1 MTTINEK
8 EYNQILNEVLA
19 KKELPNGF
27 GIEKKHFGTY
37 ACKLESEEIGIY
49 IYRERYFSPIEIN
62 LHLKKLNLKYEIFSL
77 VEALS
82 NNETKIQKHILQ
94 EGLFYLKKRN
104 FKKRFWLKNPIQ
116 SNDDFK
122 KIFDII
128 LDWYI
133 EEVIP
138 LIKLNGENIEKNR
151 RQYFSQNLDDLKEKR
166 NEPKFLAELEIIWQ
180 KRNPSLI
187 ELIHKEIIENTAS
200 KSNELTQNDDEYLEA
215 FENVFKLNLPK
226 GYKELIKRKEEFS
239 YVLDLP
245 RTIIE
250 IPDFNNFTYFL
261 DLEGKFDKSN
271 PCPRNVKGVLRIAD
285 FGCGVSHI
293 LILNGEEK
301 GNIWIDDRANA
312 DKIFPYLNSEKQKV
326 NFDMWMKDN
335 GMEKMYAN

>member
-200 KSNELTQNDDEYLEA
+200 K
-215 FENVFKLNLPK
+215 
-226 GYKELIKRKEEFS
+226 
-239 YVLDLP
+239 
-245 RTIIE
+245 
-250 IPDFNNFTYFL
+250 
-261 DLEGKFDKSN
+261 
-271 PCPRNVKGVLRIAD
+271 
-285 FGCGVSHI
+285 
-293 LILNGEEK
+293 
-301 GNIWIDDRANA
+301 
-312 DKIFPYLNSEKQKV
+312 
-326 NFDMWMKDN
+326 
-335 GMEKMYAN
+335 